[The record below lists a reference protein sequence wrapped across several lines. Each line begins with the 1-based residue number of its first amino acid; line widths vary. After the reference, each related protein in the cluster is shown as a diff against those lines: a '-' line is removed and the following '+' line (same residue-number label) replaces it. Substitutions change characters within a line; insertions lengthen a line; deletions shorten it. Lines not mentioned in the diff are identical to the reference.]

1 MSAVSLRFD
10 VITLFPEALSAALNF
25 GVVGR
30 ARERA
35 LLELGFTNPRD
46 FAVDAYK
53 RVDERV
59 YGGGPGMV
67 LMLEPLKRA
76 LESAKACSDKPAKV
90 IYLSPQGPTF
100 NQKMA
105 REMAALDR
113 IILICGRYEGL
124 DERFIRHYVDEELS
138 IGDYVLSGGEPAAL
152 VLIDALT
159 RLRPGVL
166 NKSESAEQDSFE
178 NGLLDCPHF
187 TRPDRAPEGQVPEV
201 LKSGDH
207 AAIARWRLQQ
217 SLGRTWLRRPDLLA
231 KLTLPPASRKLLQAF
246 KDAHEIESKI
256 SEIQV
261 VAEPAANESNP

>member
-1 MSAVSLRFD
+1 MSAARLRFD
-10 VITLFPEALSAALNF
+10 VLTLFPDALSAALDF
-25 GVVGR
+25 GVLGR
-30 ARERA
+30 ARARQIVEIS
-35 LLELGFTNPRD
+35 LCNPRD
-46 FAVDAYK
+46 FAFDAYK

-76 LESAKACSDKPAKV
+76 LAAAKGQSDRSAKV
-90 IYLSPQGPTF
+90 IFLSPQGSTLT
-100 NQKMA
+100 QEKVHRLA
-105 REMAALDR
+105 GLER

-124 DERFIRHYVDEELS
+124 DERFIEHYVDEELS

-152 VLIDALT
+152 VLIDAIT
-159 RLRPGVL
+159 RLLPGVL

-187 TRPDRAPEGQVPEV
+187 TRPEIAPEGQVPAV

-217 SLGRTWLRRPDLLA
+217 SLGRTYLRRPDLLA
-231 KLTLPPASRKLLQAF
+231 KRTLTQVEKRLLAEFMQAQQDLQPAHLQ
-246 KDAHEIESKI
+246 KNE
-256 SEIQV
+256 
-261 VAEPAANESNP
+261 VAS